1 MYYKNMQYG
10 RIMGIDYGKVRIGIA
25 LTDLLK
31 TIASPYEVYKSV
43 SLQKDVEY
51 FVKLVKEKEV
61 EKIVLGLP
69 LNMDGSEGERAK
81 RTRIFGEMLE
91 KACSVPVVYQD
102 ERLSSVEAENYLL
115 DGDVRR
121 DKRKNLIDKVAAT
134 IILEDYLR
142 TICK

>member
-1 MYYKNMQYG
+1 
-10 RIMGIDYGKVRIGIA
+10 MGIDYGKVRIGIA

>member
-1 MYYKNMQYG
+1 MQYG

-25 LTDLLK
+25 LTEKLK

>member
-1 MYYKNMQYG
+1 MQYG

>member
-1 MYYKNMQYG
+1 MQYG

-142 TICK
+142 ANCK

>member
-1 MYYKNMQYG
+1 MQYG

-115 DGDVRR
+115 DGNVRR